1 MSIAQVASCL
11 KEIIKLQNKNKLEV
25 PDAPDAE
32 VPQQKSMHVLGQLM
46 KQTIEMDR
54 KANENKDEL
63 DKRMSANWQER
74 DKQNETNMHSRMQE
88 KYAPET
94 Q

>member
-1 MSIAQVASCL
+1 
-11 KEIIKLQNKNKLEV
+11 
-25 PDAPDAE
+25 
-32 VPQQKSMHVLGQLM
+32 MHVLGQLM